1 MNKVRIPL
9 PLSYLSIDV
18 QLFKSTT
25 RNHRQPTTAVTMAR
39 HRERAVDLPVP
50 RSQEPDPASRHT
62 ANGPKASHTGSSILV
77 SRPVS
82 MQHAYG
88 RLLWHAQVPHHLMR
102 TNGCCQ
108 PARMRLPVY
117 TILVVLLNCRG
128 ACGWLHQRFCCLLP
142 RMLCSFQRAFL
153 VMCLLPLTSSLRGVR
168 SDVTEIIRTARYCLS
183 AIPLT
188 GIIRTAGYCLS
199 ACQPVIGTMARESDH
214 NAKRSP
220 TCTRPVA
227 SPKNTP
233 MSRKHGGIVAWA
245 VVAAKRFCSAKASIN
260 TCYISKV

>member
-1 MNKVRIPL
+1 
-9 PLSYLSIDV
+9 
-18 QLFKSTT
+18 
-25 RNHRQPTTAVTMAR
+25 
-39 HRERAVDLPVP
+39 
-50 RSQEPDPASRHT
+50 
-62 ANGPKASHTGSSILV
+62 
-77 SRPVS
+77 
-82 MQHAYG
+82 
-88 RLLWHAQVPHHLMR
+88 MR

-260 TCYISKV
+260 TCYRSKV

>member
-88 RLLWHAQVPHHLMR
+88 CLLWHAHVPHHLMR

-153 VMCLLPLTSSLRGVR
+153 VMCLLPL
-168 SDVTEIIRTARYCLS
+168 LS
-183 AIPLT
+183 EECDLT
-188 GIIRTAGYCLS
+188 
-199 ACQPVIGTMARESDH
+199 
-214 NAKRSP
+214 
-220 TCTRPVA
+220 
-227 SPKNTP
+227 
-233 MSRKHGGIVAWA
+233 
-245 VVAAKRFCSAKASIN
+245 
-260 TCYISKV
+260 

>member
-88 RLLWHAQVPHHLMR
+88 RLLWHAHVPHHLMR

-117 TILVVLLNCRG
+117 TILVVRINLSPAQLSQGRTGQGMRLAASKGLLF
-128 ACGWLHQRFCCLLP
+128 APSYVVLLSTGV
-142 RMLCSFQRAFL
+142 LGD
-153 VMCLLPLTSSLRGVR
+153 VPLTSSLRGVR
-168 SDVTEIIRTARYCLS
+168 SDVTKIIRTARYCLS
-183 AIPLT
+183 AISLT

-199 ACQPVIGTMARESDH
+199 ALQSVIGTAARESDH
-214 NAKRSP
+214 
-220 TCTRPVA
+220 
-227 SPKNTP
+227 
-233 MSRKHGGIVAWA
+233 
-245 VVAAKRFCSAKASIN
+245 
-260 TCYISKV
+260 